1 MDFKKKFSFDER
13 LNESSRVNI
22 KYPDRLPIIV
32 EISKNDINN
41 IKLDKKKYLVPKD
54 LSIAQF
60 MYIIRKRINLIS
72 EKALFIFF
80 NNKLEPASKLIS
92 DVYEIEKDKDG
103 FLYSIISLESTF
115 G

>member
-1 MDFKKKFSFDER
+1 MNFKKKSFDCR
-13 LNESSRVNI
+13 LKEYSRIAI

-60 MYIIRKRINLIS
+60 MYIIRKRINLTS
-72 EKALFIFF
+72 EKALFI
-80 NNKLEPASKLIS
+80 ESQA
-92 DVYEIEKDKDG
+92 
-103 FLYSIISLESTF
+103 IISLEV
-115 G
+115 GI